1 MKIRNR
7 SFLKASLPLK
17 NQISLFT
24 KTIILAVFLNVF
36 AVFAI
41 YAQQSPIKI
50 IIVAG
55 QSNALNWHADANSL
69 ETNSTDSLIK
79 YFYHTGLPPTR
90 SGTPINSTSNNAWT
104 TISYQT
110 QDPYILHKK
119 DFFGPEITLARALYT
134 EFENMAVIKTAYA
147 GTSLAADWKKRRNSG
162 NQLYKLM
169 MSQIDTATSLLTKAG
184 ITYEFEGFFW
194 MQGESD
200 AANANYANNYHS
212 NLEDF
217 IMDIR
222 TDLNTPDLKFV
233 LGRIGDASSY
243 PHKEQVRDTQVDVA
257 GSDSLVDWV
266 DTDDLPLD
274 TDNVHLIAE
283 GVKLLG
289 SRMASAWINLPSI
302 VVSNEEIDIENKVS
316 LSQNFPNPFNPVTT
330 ISFELPYTSIV
341 QLIVYN
347 QLGQEV
353 ATLINTK
360 MIAGEHH
367 VSFDASLLSSGVYI
381 YRLFT
386 EKYHFSRKMVLIK

>member
-1 MKIRNR
+1 M
-7 SFLKASLPLK
+7 
-17 NQISLFT
+17 
-24 KTIILAVFLNVF
+24 
-36 AVFAI
+36 
-41 YAQQSPIKI
+41 
-50 IIVAG
+50 
-55 QSNALNWHADANSL
+55 NWHANANSL

-147 GTSLAADWKKRRNSG
+147 GTSLAADWKKGRNSG

-169 MSQIDTATSLLTKAG
+169 MSQIDTATSLLTKDG